1 MGMGEGILEAVVVNH
16 TDFRADSLGVVM
28 SFSMAV
34 YFPVVF
40 ENGAG
45 KRSSRI
51 KDLFPIPPKEA
62 ITEQGNNARF
72 VGNYQLIRAN

>member
-40 ENGAG
+40 KAG
-45 KRSSRI
+45 WKNVHQ
-51 KDLFPIPPKEA
+51 E
-62 ITEQGNNARF
+62 
-72 VGNYQLIRAN
+72 